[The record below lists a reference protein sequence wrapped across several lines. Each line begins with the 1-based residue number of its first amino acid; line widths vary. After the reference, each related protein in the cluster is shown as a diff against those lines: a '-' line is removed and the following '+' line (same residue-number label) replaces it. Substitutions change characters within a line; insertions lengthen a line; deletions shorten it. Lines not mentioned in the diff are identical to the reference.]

1 MPANLVG
8 FHHATVDIGQSVILP
23 STSCMIYVTYVLDHM
38 AVIADEEECTTLWQ
52 VDLHSDQAVGV
63 TWQMVESDTLAEIKA
78 ALVESLPV
86 PVMTGQST
94 LR

>member
-1 MPANLVG
+1 
-8 FHHATVDIGQSVILP
+8 
-23 STSCMIYVTYVLDHM
+23 MIYVTYVLDHM

-86 PVMTGQST
+86 PVMTGQSLYFSIRQPFLIRLGNKT
-94 LR
+94 YKSNFR